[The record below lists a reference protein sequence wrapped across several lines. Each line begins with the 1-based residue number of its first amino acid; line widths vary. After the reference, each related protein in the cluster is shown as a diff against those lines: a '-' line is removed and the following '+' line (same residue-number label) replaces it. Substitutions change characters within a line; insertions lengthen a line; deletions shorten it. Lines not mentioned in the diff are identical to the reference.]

1 MDSASPWF
9 YEWSKTVCR
18 SLPKDELWHIIL
30 QLGHLREK
38 KKRKRG
44 RETKEEKK
52 EGTGGGRKG
61 GREWHCDFM
70 WSVFSLR
77 VFFFPSWTFIWLF
90 HLTKTSS
97 HIVKFCYKSV
107 APWPAA
113 QRSRDQLETSI
124 IVHGVRILI
133 IKLVF
138 LLDLKLWV
146 YLLSWQWKIN
156 HPQLTFILNKNVSII
171 HHWHYGEP

>member
-30 QLGHLREK
+30 QLGNLREK
-38 KKRKRG
+38 KRREKMRKRG
-44 RETKEEKK
+44 RETKGERK
-52 EGTGGGRKG
+52 EGTEGGRNG
-61 GREWHCDFM
+61 GREWYCDFM
-70 WSVFSLR
+70 WSVSSLR
-77 VFFFPSWTFIWLF
+77 VFFFFPSGTFIWLF

-97 HIVKFCYKSV
+97 HIVKFCCKNV

-113 QRSRDQLETSI
+113 QRSRDQLETS
-124 IVHGVRILI
+124 ILI

-146 YLLSWQWKIN
+146 YLLSGQWKIN

-171 HHWHYGEP
+171 RHWHYGEP